1 MKGISVPPQFERRGH
16 WQAALVVLVALVALV
31 SPAMPA
37 AQAQFMVV
45 GNDEKVWWDD
55 TGKQI
60 NQAPG
65 KDTVG
70 IYDIKSP
77 ATPKLLATLQL
88 ENSIFGPPVNIAVTP
103 SGDIALVA
111 NSVTQVKDGDAWK
124 PQPDT
129 KIYVIDLKASPPK
142 QIATIEGGKQP
153 SGMAINKKGDLAL
166 VANRADSSISVLSIA
181 GKEVKLV
188 GSVPVGD
195 SVATVAITPDGKHAI
210 AIKNT
215 VNKVAWLDIDGQK
228 VTYNKY
234 DMIVGN
240 FPYNV
245 DITSDGK
252 IAIVNN
258 NGNAGA
264 ADGNVDTVAIVDLE
278 AMPPRVIDFVVVGDG
293 PEGLAIS
300 PKGNLAVSVLL
311 RGGNGDKKAFFYH
324 KNGSLV
330 VLKVS
335 GKKVTKV
342 GEVEV
347 GGLPE
352 AAEFSPDGKYLYVG
366 NFIDGDMSIFK
377 VDGTKLTDTGK
388 RMKIDG
394 HPAAMGVSPPK

>member
-1 MKGISVPPQFERRGH
+1 MKRISVPSPFVRHASRQP
-16 WQAALVVLVALVALV
+16 ALVALAV
-31 SPAMPA
+31 LLSAISA

-55 TGKQI
+55 AGKQI

-88 ENSIFGPPVNIAVTP
+88 ENSIFGPPVNVAVTP
-103 SGDIALVA
+103 SGDIALIA
-111 NSVTQVKDGDAWK
+111 NSVTQVKDGEAWK
-124 PQPDT
+124 PQPDN

-142 QIATIEGGKQP
+142 QISTIEGGKQP
-153 SGMAINKKGDLAL
+153 SGTAISRKGDLAL
-166 VANRADSSISVLSIA
+166 VANRGDNSLSVLSIA

-188 GSVPVGD
+188 GSVPMGD
-195 SVATVAITPDGKHAI
+195 SVATVAITPDGRHAI
-210 AIKNT
+210 AVKNT

-245 DITSDGK
+245 EITPDGK

-258 NGNAGA
+258 NGNSGA
-264 ADGNVDTVAIVDLE
+264 ADGNVDTVSIVDLE
-278 AMPPRVIDFVVVGDG
+278 ASPPRVIDFVVVGDG

-311 RGGNGDKKAFFYH
+311 RGGNGDKKAFYYH
-324 KNGSLV
+324 KNGSLA

-335 GKKVTKV
+335 GKKVTKI

-352 AAEFSPDGKYLYVG
+352 AASFSPDGKYLYVG

-388 RMKIDG
+388 RMKIEG
-394 HPAAMGVSPPK
+394 HPASMGVSPPK

>member
-1 MKGISVPPQFERRGH
+1 MKGISVPPQCVRCGRR
-16 WQAALVVLVALVALV
+16 QASLVAVAIL
-31 SPAMPA
+31 AAAIPA
-37 AQAQFMVV
+37 AKAQFMVV
-45 GNDEKVWWDD
+45 GNDEKAWWDD
-55 TGKQI
+55 AGKTI

-88 ENSIFGPPVNIAVTP
+88 ENSIFGPPVNIAVAP
-103 SGDIALVA
+103 GGDIALVA

-142 QIATIEGGKQP
+142 QIATVEGGKQP

-166 VANRADSSISVLSIA
+166 VANRADNSVSVLSIA

-195 SVATVAITPDGKHAI
+195 SVAAVAITPDGKHAL
-210 AIKNT
+210 AVKNT
-215 VNKVAWLDIDGQK
+215 ANKIAWLDIDGQK

-245 DITSDGK
+245 DVTPDGK

-258 NGNAGA
+258 NGNNGA
-264 ADGNVDTVAIVDLE
+264 ADGNVDTVAIIDLE
-278 AMPPRVIDFVVVGDG
+278 ATPPRVIDFVVVGDG

-311 RGGNGDKKAFFYH
+311 RGSNADHKAFFYH
-324 KNGSLV
+324 KNGSLA
-330 VLKVS
+330 VLKIS

-347 GGLPE
+347 GCLPE
-352 AAEFSPDGKYLYVG
+352 AVGFSPDGKYLYVG
-366 NFIDGDMSIFK
+366 NFMDSDMSILK

-388 RMKIDG
+388 RMKIEG
-394 HPAAMGVSPPK
+394 HPASGRVSPPR

>member
-1 MKGISVPPQFERRGH
+1 MKGMPVPSPSARRDLRH
-16 WQAALVVLVALVALV
+16 AAVVAVAVFFAALPV
-31 SPAMPA
+31 

-65 KDTVG
+65 KDTLG

-77 ATPKLLATLQL
+77 ATPKLLASLQL
-88 ENSIFGPPVNIAVTP
+88 ENSVFGPPVNVAVTP

-111 NSVTQVKDGDAWK
+111 NSVTQVKDGEAWK
-124 PQPDT
+124 PQPDN

-142 QIATIEGGKQP
+142 QISTIEGGKQP

-166 VANRADSSISVLSIA
+166 VANRADNSLSVLSIA
-181 GKEVKLV
+181 GKDVKLV
-188 GSVPVGD
+188 GSVPMGD

-210 AIKNT
+210 AVKNT
-215 VNKVAWLDIDGQK
+215 ANKVAWLDIDGQK

-245 DITSDGK
+245 EITPDGK
-252 IAIVNN
+252 VAIVNN
-258 NGNAGA
+258 NGNSGA
-264 ADGNVDTVAIVDLE
+264 ADGNVDTVAVIDLE
-278 AMPPRVIDFVVVGDG
+278 ASPPRVIDFVVVGDG

-311 RGGNGDKKAFFYH
+311 RGGNGDKKAFYYH
-324 KNGSLV
+324 KNGSLA
-330 VLKVS
+330 VLKIS
-335 GKKVTKV
+335 GKKVTKI
-342 GEVEV
+342 GEIEV

-352 AAEFSPDGKYLYVG
+352 PAGFSPDGKYLYVG
-366 NFIDGDMSIFK
+366 NFMDGDMSIFK

-388 RMKIDG
+388 RMKLDG

>member
-1 MKGISVPPQFERRGH
+1 MEAKSIPPRGERRRA
-16 WQAALVVLVALVALV
+16 WRAALLALATLV
-31 SPAMPA
+31 PAIPA
-37 AQAQFMVV
+37 AQAQFMVS

-55 TGKQI
+55 TGKQL

-65 KDTVG
+65 KDTIG
-70 IYDIKSP
+70 IYDIKMP

-88 ENSIFGPPVNIAVTP
+88 ENSVFGPPVNIAVAP
-103 SGDIALVA
+103 SGGIALVA
-111 NSVTQVKDGDAWK
+111 NSVTQVKDGDGWK
-124 PQPDT
+124 PQPDN

-153 SGMAINKKGDLAL
+153 SGIAINKKGELAL
-166 VANRADSSISVLSIA
+166 VTNRADNSVSVLSIA
-181 GKEVKLV
+181 GKEVKLIDTV
-188 GSVPVGD
+188 AMGD
-195 SVATVAITPDGKHAI
+195 SVVAVAITPDGKHAI
-210 AIKNT
+210 VVKNT
-215 VNKVAWLDIDGQK
+215 ANKVALLDIDGQK
-228 VTYNKY
+228 VTYNEY
-234 DMIVGN
+234 DMSVGV

-245 DITSDGK
+245 DITPDGK

-258 NGNAGA
+258 TGA
-264 ADGNVDTVAIVDLE
+264 SGGGDGNVDTVAIVDLE

-293 PEGLAIS
+293 PEALAIS

-311 RGGNGDKKAFFYH
+311 RGSNADHKAFFYH
-324 KNGSLV
+324 KNGSLA

-335 GKKVTKV
+335 GRKVTKV

-352 AAEFSPDGKYLYVG
+352 AVSFSPDGKYLYVG
-366 NFIDGDMSIFK
+366 NFIDGDMSILK

-394 HPAAMGVSPPK
+394 HPASMRVSPPK

>member
-1 MKGISVPPQFERRGH
+1 MEGLSILPQSARLDH
-16 WQAALVVLVALVALV
+16 WQAALVAVAVLV
-31 SPAMPA
+31 PAIPA

-55 TGKQI
+55 AGKQL
-60 NQAPG
+60 NQPPG

-70 IYDIKSP
+70 IYDIKSA

-111 NSVTQVKDGDAWK
+111 NSVTQIKDGDGWK

-166 VANRADSSISVLSIA
+166 VANRADNSISVLSIA

-188 GSVPVGD
+188 GSVPMGD

-210 AIKNT
+210 AVKNT

-245 DITSDGK
+245 EITPDGK

-311 RGGNGDKKAFFYH
+311 RGGNGDKKAFYYH
-324 KNGSLV
+324 KNGSLA

-335 GKKVTKV
+335 GKKVTKI

-352 AAEFSPDGKYLYVG
+352 PAGFSPDGKYLYVG

-388 RMKIDG
+388 RMKLDG
-394 HPAAMGVSPPK
+394 HPAAMRVSPPK

>member
-1 MKGISVPPQFERRGH
+1 MKGISVPPQSERRGH
-16 WQAALVVLVALVALV
+16 WPAAFVVLVALVL
-31 SPAMPA
+31 PAMPA

-55 TGKQI
+55 AGKQI
-60 NQAPG
+60 NQAPA

-103 SGDIALVA
+103 GGDIALVA

-153 SGMAINKKGDLAL
+153 SGLAINKKGDLAL

-188 GSVPVGD
+188 SSVPMGD

-210 AIKNT
+210 AVKNT

-245 DITSDGK
+245 DITPDGK

-311 RGGNGDKKAFFYH
+311 RGGNGDKKAFYYH
-324 KNGSLV
+324 KNGSLA
-330 VLKVS
+330 VLKIS
-335 GKKVTKV
+335 GKKVTKI

-352 AAEFSPDGKYLYVG
+352 AAEFSPDGKYLYIG

-394 HPAAMGVSPPK
+394 HPAAMGVSPPR

>member
-1 MKGISVPPQFERRGH
+1 MKGMSIPSPSARRDLS
-16 WQAALVVLVALVALV
+16 QAALVALAVSFSALPV
-31 SPAMPA
+31 
-37 AQAQFMVV
+37 AQAQFLVV

-88 ENSIFGPPVNIAVTP
+88 ESSIFGPPVNIAVVP
-103 SGDIALVA
+103 GGDIALVA
-111 NSVTQVKDGDAWK
+111 NSVTQVKDGDGWK

-142 QIATIEGGKQP
+142 AIATIEGGKQP

-188 GSVPVGD
+188 GSVPMGD

-210 AIKNT
+210 AVKNT

-245 DITSDGK
+245 EITPDGK

-258 NGNAGA
+258 NGNSGA

-278 AMPPRVIDFVVVGDG
+278 ASPPRVIDFVVVGDG

-311 RGGNGDKKAFFYH
+311 RGGNGDKKAFYYH
-324 KNGSLV
+324 KNGSLA

-335 GKKVTKV
+335 GKKVTKI

-352 AAEFSPDGKYLYVG
+352 AANFSPDGKYLYVG
-366 NFIDGDMSIFK
+366 NFIDGDISIFK

-388 RMKIDG
+388 RMKLDG
-394 HPAAMGVSPPK
+394 HPAAMGLSPPK

>member
-1 MKGISVPPQFERRGH
+1 MKGMSIPSPSARRGLS
-16 WQAALVVLVALVALV
+16 QAALVALAVFFSAL
-31 SPAMPA
+31 PT
-37 AQAQFMVV
+37 AQAQFLVV

-60 NQAPG
+60 NRAPG

-70 IYDIKSP
+70 IYDIESP
-77 ATPKLLATLQL
+77 ATPKLVATLQL
-88 ENSIFGPPVNIAVTP
+88 ESSIFGPPVNIAVAP
-103 SGDIALVA
+103 GGDIALVA
-111 NSVTQVKDGDAWK
+111 NSVTQVKDGDGWK

-142 QIATIEGGKQP
+142 PIATIEGGKQP

-188 GSVPVGD
+188 GSVPMGD

-210 AIKNT
+210 AVKNT
-215 VNKVAWLDIDGQK
+215 ANKVAWLDIDGQK

-245 DITSDGK
+245 EITPDGK

-258 NGNAGA
+258 NGNSGA

-278 AMPPRVIDFVVVGDG
+278 ASPPRVIDFVVVGDG

-311 RGGNGDKKAFFYH
+311 RGGNGDKKAFYYH
-324 KNGSLV
+324 KNGSLA

-335 GKKVTKV
+335 GKKVTKI

-352 AAEFSPDGKYLYVG
+352 AANFSPDGKYLYVG
-366 NFIDGDMSIFK
+366 NFIDGDISMFK

-388 RMKIDG
+388 RIKLDG

>member
-1 MKGISVPPQFERRGH
+1 MKGISVPPQSERRGH
-16 WQAALVVLVALVALV
+16 WPAALVVLVALVALV

-88 ENSIFGPPVNIAVTP
+88 ENSIFGPPTNIAVAP
-103 SGDIALVA
+103 SGEIALVA

-153 SGMAINKKGDLAL
+153 SGMAISRKGDLAL
-166 VANRADSSISVLSIA
+166 VANRADNSISVLAIA

-188 GSVPVGD
+188 GSVAMGD

-210 AIKNT
+210 AVKNT
-215 VNKVAWLDIDGQK
+215 TNKVAWLDIDGQK

-245 DITSDGK
+245 EITPDGK

-258 NGNAGA
+258 NGNSGA
-264 ADGNVDTVAIVDLE
+264 ADGNVDTVAIIDLGVT
-278 AMPPRVIDFVVVGDG
+278 PPRVTDFVVVGDG

-311 RGGNGDKKAFFYH
+311 RGGNADKKAFYYH
-324 KNGSLV
+324 KNGSLA
-330 VLKVS
+330 VLKIS
-335 GKKVTKV
+335 GKKVTKI

-352 AAEFSPDGKYLYVG
+352 AAAFSPDGKYLYVG
-366 NFIDGDMSIFK
+366 NFMDSDMSILK

-388 RMKIDG
+388 RMKMEG
-394 HPAAMGVSPPK
+394 HPVAMRIS

>member
-1 MKGISVPPQFERRGH
+1 MKATSRPPQCERRCH
-16 WQAALVVLVALVALV
+16 WPAALVALAV
-31 SPAMPA
+31 LIPAIPGA
-37 AQAQFMVV
+37 RAQFMVV

-55 TGKQI
+55 AGKPL
-60 NQAPG
+60 NQPPG
-65 KDTVG
+65 KDTIA
-70 IYDIKSP
+70 IYDIKNP
-77 ATPKLLATLQL
+77 AAPKLLATLKL
-88 ENSIFGPPVNIAVTP
+88 ENSIFGPPVNVAVAP

-111 NSVTQVKDGDAWK
+111 NSVNQVKDGEAWK
-124 PQPDT
+124 PQPDN
-129 KIYVIDLKASPPK
+129 KVYVIDLKANPPK
-142 QIATIEGGKQP
+142 QIDAVEVGKQP
-153 SGMAINKKGDLAL
+153 SGMAINRKGDLAL
-166 VANRADSSISVLSIA
+166 VTNRADNSISVLSIA
-181 GKEVKLV
+181 GKEVKAV

-195 SVATVAITPDGKHAI
+195 SVAAVAITPDGKHAI
-210 AIKNT
+210 AAKNT
-215 VNKVAWLDIDGQK
+215 TNKVAWLDIDGQK

-245 DITSDGK
+245 DITPDGK
-252 IAIVNN
+252 IALVNN
-258 NGNAGA
+258 NGNNGA

-311 RGGNGDKKAFFYH
+311 RGSNADRKAFFYH
-324 KNGSLV
+324 KNGSLA

-335 GKKVTKV
+335 GKKVTKI

-352 AAEFSPDGKYLYVG
+352 AAAFSPDGKYLYVG
-366 NFIDGDMSIFK
+366 NFMDSDMSILK

-388 RMKIDG
+388 RMKMEG
-394 HPAAMGVSPPK
+394 HPASGRVSPPK

>member
-1 MKGISVPPQFERRGH
+1 MDANSIRPQGERRCA
-16 WQAALVVLVALVALV
+16 WRAVLVALTALAPTI
-31 SPAMPA
+31 SA

-55 TGKQI
+55 AGKQL
-60 NQAPG
+60 NQPPG
-65 KDTVG
+65 KDTIG
-70 IYDIKSP
+70 IYDIKMP
-77 ATPKLLATLQL
+77 AMPKLLATLHL
-88 ENSIFGPPVNIAVTP
+88 ENSIFGPPVNIAVAP
-103 SGDIALVA
+103 GGEIALVT

-124 PQPDT
+124 PQPDN
-129 KIYVIDLKASPPK
+129 KIYVIDLKVSPPK
-142 QIATIEGGKQP
+142 QIATIAGGKQP
-153 SGMAINKKGDLAL
+153 SGMAISKKGDLAL
-166 VANRADSSISVLSIA
+166 VANRADNSISVLSIA
-181 GKEVKLV
+181 GKEVKLIDTV
-188 GSVPVGD
+188 AMGD

-210 AIKNT
+210 AVKNT
-215 VNKVAWLDIDGQK
+215 ANKVAWLDIDGQK

-234 DMIVGN
+234 DMIVGVY
-240 FPYNV
+240 PYNV
-245 DITSDGK
+245 DITPDGK

-258 NGNAGA
+258 NGASGS

-278 AMPPRVIDFVVVGDG
+278 AMPPRVIDFVVVGDA

-311 RGGNGDKKAFFYH
+311 RGGNSDKKAFFYH
-324 KNGSLV
+324 KNGSLA

-342 GEVEV
+342 GEIEV

-352 AAEFSPDGKYLYVG
+352 AVGFSLDGKYLYVG
-366 NFIDGDMSIFK
+366 NFIDGDMSILK

-394 HPAAMGVSPPK
+394 HPAAMRVSPPK

>member
-1 MKGISVPPQFERRGH
+1 MKGISVPPQSARRGH
-16 WQAALVVLVALVALV
+16 CHAALAALAVLL
-31 SPAMPA
+31 PMIPC
-37 AQAQFMVV
+37 AQAQFLVV

-55 TGKQI
+55 AGKQS
-60 NQAPG
+60 NQPPG
-65 KDTVG
+65 KDTIG

-77 ATPKLLATLQL
+77 ATPKLLASLQL

-103 SGDIALVA
+103 NDEIALVA

-129 KIYVIDLKASPPK
+129 KIYVIDLKAGPPK
-142 QIATIEGGKQP
+142 LIATVEGGKQP
-153 SGMAINKKGDLAL
+153 SGMAISRKGDLAL
-166 VANRADSSISVLSIA
+166 VANRADNSISVLAIA
-181 GKEVKLV
+181 GKDVKLV
-188 GSVPVGD
+188 GSVAMGD
-195 SVATVAITPDGKHAI
+195 SVATVAITPDGKHAL
-210 AIKNT
+210 AVKNT
-215 VNKVAWLDIDGQK
+215 TNKIAWLDIDGQK

-245 DITSDGK
+245 DITPDGK

-258 NGNAGA
+258 TGA
-264 ADGNVDTVAIVDLE
+264 SGGGDGNVDTVAIVDLE

-293 PEGLAIS
+293 PEALAIS

-311 RGGNGDKKAFFYH
+311 RGSNADHKAFFYH
-324 KNGSLV
+324 KNGSLA

-335 GKKVTKV
+335 GRKVTKV

-352 AAEFSPDGKYLYVG
+352 AVSFSPDGKYLYVG
-366 NFIDGDMSIFK
+366 NFIDGDMSILK

-394 HPAAMGVSPPK
+394 HPASMRVSPPK

>member
-1 MKGISVPPQFERRGH
+1 MKSLKSLSIPPQDDRHGAWR
-16 WQAALVVLVALVALV
+16 AAIIGLAVLVPTI
-31 SPAMPA
+31 SA

-45 GNDEKVWWDD
+45 GNDEKTWWDD
-55 TGKQI
+55 AGKQI
-60 NQAPG
+60 NKPSG
-65 KDTVG
+65 KDTIG
-70 IYDIKSP
+70 IYDIKAP

-88 ENSIFGPPVNIAVTP
+88 ENSIFGPPVNIAVAP

-124 PQPDT
+124 PQPDN
-129 KIYVIDLKASPPK
+129 KIYVIDLKAAPPK
-142 QIATIEGGKQP
+142 QIAAIEGGKQP

-166 VANRADSSISVLSIA
+166 VANRADNSISVLSIA
-181 GKEVKLV
+181 GKEVKAIGTV
-188 GSVPVGD
+188 AMGD
-195 SVATVAITPDGKHAI
+195 SVAAVAITPDGKHAI
-210 AIKNT
+210 AVKNA
-215 VNKVAWLDIDGQK
+215 VNKIAWLDIDGQK

-245 DITSDGK
+245 DITPDGK

-258 NGNAGA
+258 NGASGS
-264 ADGNVDTVAIVDLE
+264 ADGNVDTVAVVDLQ
-278 AMPPRVIDFVVVGDG
+278 ATPPRVIDFVVVGDG
-293 PEGLAIS
+293 PEGMAIS

-311 RGGNGDKKAFFYH
+311 RGGNNDKKAFFYH
-324 KNGSLV
+324 KNGSLA
-330 VLKVS
+330 VLRIS

-352 AAEFSPDGKYLYVG
+352 GASFSPDGKYLYVG
-366 NFIDGDMSIFK
+366 NFIDGDMSILK

-394 HPAAMGVSPPK
+394 HPVSMGVSPPK

>member
-103 SGDIALVA
+103 GGDIALVA

-245 DITSDGK
+245 DITPDGK

-311 RGGNGDKKAFFYH
+311 RGGNGDKKAFYYH
-324 KNGSLV
+324 KNGSLA
-330 VLKVS
+330 VLKIS
-335 GKKVTKV
+335 GKKVTKI

>member
-1 MKGISVPPQFERRGH
+1 MKGISVPPQSERRGH
-16 WQAALVVLVALVALV
+16 WPAAFVVLVALVP
-31 SPAMPA
+31 PAMPA

-45 GNDEKVWWDD
+45 GNDEKVWWHDA
-55 TGKQI
+55 GKQI
-60 NQAPG
+60 TQAPA

-103 SGDIALVA
+103 GGDIALVA

-129 KIYVIDLKASPPK
+129 KIYVIELKASPPK

-153 SGMAINKKGDLAL
+153 SGLAINKKGDLAL

-188 GSVPVGD
+188 SSVPMGD

-210 AIKNT
+210 AVKNT

-245 DITSDGK
+245 DITPDGK

-311 RGGNGDKKAFFYH
+311 RGGNGDKKAFYYH
-324 KNGSLV
+324 KNGSLA
-330 VLKVS
+330 VLKIS
-335 GKKVTKV
+335 GKKVTKI

-352 AAEFSPDGKYLYVG
+352 AAEFSPDGKYLYIG

-394 HPAAMGVSPPK
+394 HPAAMGVSPPR

>member
-1 MKGISVPPQFERRGH
+1 MEAKSIPPRGERRRA
-16 WQAALVVLVALVALV
+16 WRAALLALATLV
-31 SPAMPA
+31 PAIPA
-37 AQAQFMVV
+37 AQAQFMVS

-55 TGKQI
+55 TGKQL

-65 KDTVG
+65 KDTIG
-70 IYDIKSP
+70 IYDIKMP

-88 ENSIFGPPVNIAVTP
+88 ENSVFGPPVNIAVAP
-103 SGDIALVA
+103 SGGIALVA
-111 NSVTQVKDGDAWK
+111 NSVTQVKDGDGWK
-124 PQPDT
+124 PQPDN

-153 SGMAINKKGDLAL
+153 SGIAINKKGELAL
-166 VANRADSSISVLSIA
+166 VTNRADNSVSVLSIA
-181 GKEVKLV
+181 GKEVKLIDTV
-188 GSVPVGD
+188 AMGD
-195 SVATVAITPDGKHAI
+195 SVVAVAIV
-210 AIKNT
+210 KNT
-215 VNKVAWLDIDGQK
+215 ANKVAWLDIDGQK

-234 DMIVGN
+234 DMIVGV

-245 DITSDGK
+245 DITPDGK

-258 NGNAGA
+258 TGA
-264 ADGNVDTVAIVDLE
+264 SGGGDGNVDTVAIVDLE

-293 PEGLAIS
+293 PEALAIS

-311 RGGNGDKKAFFYH
+311 RGSNADHKAFFYH
-324 KNGSLV
+324 KNGSLA

-335 GKKVTKV
+335 GRKVTKV

-352 AAEFSPDGKYLYVG
+352 AVSFSPDGKYLYVG
-366 NFIDGDMSIFK
+366 NFIDGDMSILK

-394 HPAAMGVSPPK
+394 HPASMRVSPPK

>member
-1 MKGISVPPQFERRGH
+1 MKGMPVPSPSARRDLRH
-16 WQAALVVLVALVALV
+16 AAVVAVAVFFAALPV
-31 SPAMPA
+31 
-37 AQAQFMVV
+37 AQAQFMVI

-77 ATPKLLATLQL
+77 ATPKLLAALQL
-88 ENSIFGPPVNIAVTP
+88 ENSVFGPPVNIAVTP

-111 NSVTQVKDGDAWK
+111 NSVTQVKDGEAWK
-124 PQPDT
+124 PQPDN

-142 QIATIEGGKQP
+142 QISTIEGGKQP

-166 VANRADSSISVLSIA
+166 VANRADNSLSVLSIT
-181 GKEVKLV
+181 GKDVKLV
-188 GSVPVGD
+188 GSVPMGD

-210 AIKNT
+210 AVKNT
-215 VNKVAWLDIDGQK
+215 ANKVAWLDIDGQK

-245 DITSDGK
+245 EITPDGK
-252 IAIVNN
+252 VAIVNN
-258 NGNAGA
+258 NGNSGA
-264 ADGNVDTVAIVDLE
+264 ADGNVDTVAVIDLE
-278 AMPPRVIDFVVVGDG
+278 ASPPRVIDFVVVGDG

-311 RGGNGDKKAFFYH
+311 RGGNGDKKAFYYH
-324 KNGSLV
+324 KNGSLA
-330 VLKVS
+330 VLKIS
-335 GKKVTKV
+335 GKKVTKI
-342 GEVEV
+342 GEIEV

-352 AAEFSPDGKYLYVG
+352 PAGFSPDGKYLYVG
-366 NFIDGDMSIFK
+366 NFMDGDMSIFK

-388 RMKIDG
+388 RMKLDG

>member
-1 MKGISVPPQFERRGH
+1 MNGTSTPPQSERRGH
-16 WQAALVVLVALVALV
+16 WPAALVALAV
-31 SPAMPA
+31 VIAPA

-55 TGKQI
+55 AGKPI

-65 KDTVG
+65 KDTIGV
-70 IYDIKSP
+70 YDIKSP

-88 ENSIFGPPVNIAVTP
+88 ENSIFGPPVNLAVTP

-111 NSVTQVKDGDAWK
+111 NSVTQVKDGEGWK

-153 SGMAINKKGDLAL
+153 SGMAISRRGDFAL
-166 VANRADSSISVLSIA
+166 VANRADNSISVLSIA

-188 GSVPVGD
+188 GSVPMGD
-195 SVATVAITPDGKHAI
+195 SVAAVAITPDGKHAI
-210 AIKNT
+210 AVKNT
-215 VNKVAWLDIDGQK
+215 ANKVAWLDIDGQK

-245 DITSDGK
+245 DITPDGK

-258 NGNAGA
+258 NGNNGA
-264 ADGNVDTVAIVDLE
+264 ADGNIDTVAIVDLE
-278 AMPPRVIDFVVVGDG
+278 ATPPRVIDFVVVGDG

-311 RGGNGDKKAFFYH
+311 RGSNADHKAFFYH
-324 KNGSLV
+324 KNGSLA
-330 VLKVS
+330 VLKIS

-352 AAEFSPDGKYLYVG
+352 AAAFSPDGKYLYVG
-366 NFIDGDMSIFK
+366 NFMDGDMSILK

-388 RMKIDG
+388 RMKIEG
-394 HPAAMGVSPPK
+394 HPASGRVSPPK